1 MLLKEQLSKMVGSNE
16 FYKLLGKSV
25 NTKIMKYSE
34 LENINDLNDI
44 LTEVKDYRI
53 VLIESQYNVGHWTCI
68 TRNND
73 QYVWFDSYGL
83 APDQEFQFI
92 PVRMQKILDEG
103 GKPLTKL
110 LSKLKQNG
118 GKWNYNTIKFQKQET
133 GINTC
138 GRHVVNYLY
147 CFLNFGFSLKD
158 YQNAMITVRNETD
171 LSYDEIVCECTK
183 VLN

>member
-1 MLLKEQLSKMVGSNE
+1 
-16 FYKLLGKSV
+16 
-25 NTKIMKYSE
+25 MKYSE

-110 LSKLKQNG
+110 LIKLKQNG
-118 GKWNYNTIKFQKQET
+118 GKWNYNTIKFQKQEPL
-133 GINTC
+133 INTC
-138 GRHVVNYLY
+138 GRHVANYLY
-147 CFLNFGFSLKD
+147 CF
-158 YQNAMITVRNETD
+158 
-171 LSYDEIVCECTK
+171 
-183 VLN
+183 